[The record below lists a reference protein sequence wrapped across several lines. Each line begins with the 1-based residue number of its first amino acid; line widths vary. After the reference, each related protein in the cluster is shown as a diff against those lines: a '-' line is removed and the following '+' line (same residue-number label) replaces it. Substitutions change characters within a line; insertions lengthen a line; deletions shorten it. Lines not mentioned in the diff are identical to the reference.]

1 DDEDFAKK
9 PPCKRAKEA
18 VKQQKC
24 ISSQEF
30 NSRSLI
36 SQKSRKS
43 VDAKILERDLEAAIS
58 LSLLNPSCET
68 STPSC
73 CYYENTEPSCLSP
86 HLSNCSVDTM
96 RLGLD
101 QITSDS
107 NAPSKEMK
115 EASDLKRSKEKT
127 QDDDYQPCVAS
138 DSESDNDYSEHDSE
152 DEEFTVKKA
161 SKTKKGEITKKG
173 KAKQPPSTKKD
184 KQPQKSKGLYT
195 YDLSASSKAAKSAI
209 CLSPATSR
217 VPKWNPP
224 GQIGKSPPSSSPS
237 VISPGQG
244 LRLGLSRLVRV
255 KPLHPSVASN

>member
-1 DDEDFAKK
+1 MDRPSRKTKSVNYCEFKDFEDDDEDFAKK

-68 STPSC
+68 STPSSVLQD
-73 CYYENTEPSCLSP
+73 ENTEPSCLSP

-184 KQPQKSKGLYT
+184 KQPQKSKAFYVFFSCLKFPTPQQGLP
-195 YDLSASSKAAKSAI
+195 
-209 CLSPATSR
+209 SPTKTHPTSR
-217 VPKWNPP
+217 DQPP
-224 GQIGKSPPSSSPS
+224 RRQRN
-237 VISPGQG
+237 
-244 LRLGLSRLVRV
+244 LLY
-255 KPLHPSVASN
+255 A